1 MSGTSYAE
9 IPFTIIKISLAE
21 GQASIK
27 TMALSSK
34 NLGFHQQPCHEG
46 TKVDVQSLIRGAFK
60 RQDLYTF
67 FGEVSALVGQDNRH
81 ILLNDMKP
89 GITCN
94 NRYYKNLQVIFDAL
108 TLWPIYVFAFILGT
122 SVSSYSVQNG
132 CRSPRG
138 YRVQPISKTGCQP

>member
-9 IPFTIIKISLAE
+9 IPFTVIKISLTE
-21 GQASIK
+21 GQTAIK

-46 TKVDVQSLIRGAFK
+46 SKIDVQSMIRDAFK

-81 ILLNDMKP
+81 ILLNDIKP

-94 NRYYKNLQVIFDAL
+94 NRYYKNLQVMLDAI
-108 TLWPIYVFAFILGT
+108 TL
-122 SVSSYSVQNG
+122 
-132 CRSPRG
+132 
-138 YRVQPISKTGCQP
+138 